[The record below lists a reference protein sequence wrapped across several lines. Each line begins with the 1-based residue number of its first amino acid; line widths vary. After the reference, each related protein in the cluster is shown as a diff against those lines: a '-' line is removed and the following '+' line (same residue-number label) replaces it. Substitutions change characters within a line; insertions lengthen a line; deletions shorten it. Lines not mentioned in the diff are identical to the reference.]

1 MTDTKSHA
9 FGEACFYTIALDA
22 TDDDAGNA
30 VDDTASV
37 IIAGNA
43 SLERGAGYWLTQYRP
58 RPSAFS
64 EARRTC
70 YLAIARFMSTVFDET
85 RNASTVALAF
95 EVLDVGAN
103 GGDASQKLDRELM
116 AAWLNFAN
124 GAFGLTELVD
134 TNGDKAPDTPF
145 ATMMA
150 TAEAVRNNPLS
161 TQLQLLAQR
170 DILER
175 VNGT

>member
-1 MTDTKSHA
+1 
-9 FGEACFYTIALDA
+9 
-22 TDDDAGNA
+22 
-30 VDDTASV
+30 
-37 IIAGNA
+37 
-43 SLERGAGYWLTQYRP
+43 
-58 RPSAFS
+58 
-64 EARRTC
+64 
-70 YLAIARFMSTVFDET
+70 MSTVFDET

-95 EVLDVGAN
+95 EVLDIGGN
-103 GGDASQKLDRELM
+103 GGDASQKLDRVLL

-150 TAEAVRNNPLS
+150 TAEAVRKNPLS
-161 TQLQLLAQR
+161 TPLQLLAQR

-175 VNGT
+175 VNGK